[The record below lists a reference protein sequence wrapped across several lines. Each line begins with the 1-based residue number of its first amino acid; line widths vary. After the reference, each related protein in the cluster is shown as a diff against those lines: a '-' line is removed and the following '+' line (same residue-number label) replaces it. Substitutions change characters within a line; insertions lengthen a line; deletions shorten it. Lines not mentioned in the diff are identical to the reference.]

1 MNYHIF
7 LSTKRANV
15 SGMAPVYAK
24 ITIESKVYERSS
36 GVFICPENWNKLY
49 KRVKPSANNSQSNNK
64 KINDFETK
72 LELLKAN
79 NACIEQV
86 DRELKEGTENKKP
99 NFVTIAAL
107 LKLYTSKQEQ
117 LIDKPEGITYST
129 FKTYKCKVNN
139 TIAFLNHCNKPN
151 MNIESFDYSTAEKF
165 KEYLYSFGFCTAH
178 VNKHTKFIKTLMKFS
193 QYEFGTVPTNFMIMK
208 VKEGPAK
215 QMIYLTNKELHSI
228 QKHVYLNQLHQ
239 KTADLFLLQCYTGM
253 CFSDILKLSNDA
265 IIEHEG
271 NEFISY
277 ERLKTK
283 IRGLV
288 PLLPQTKSI
297 LNRYNGKAPILCNQL
312 YNRILKEIAAVCN
325 ISKNLTSHVGRKTFA
340 CLLISN
346 GASMETTTKMLARTD
361 IRETAKVYAEV
372 QWPRLLSEFNLGV

>member
-7 LSTKRANV
+7 LSTKRANA

-24 ITIESKVYERSS
+24 ISIESKIYERSS
-36 GVFICPENWNKLY
+36 GVFVYPEKWNKLY
-49 KRVKPSANNSQSNNK
+49 KRVKPSANNSQSINK

-72 LELLKAN
+72 LELLKDC

-86 DRELKEGTENKKP
+86 DRELSEASKSNKH
-99 NFVTIAAL
+99 NFITIPAIL
-107 LKLYTSKQEQ
+107 RLYVSKQEQ

-139 TIAFLNHCNKPN
+139 TIAFLKHCNNPN

-165 KEYLYSFGFCTAH
+165 KEYLYQFGFCTAH

-208 VKEGPAK
+208 IKEAPTK
-215 QMIYLTNKELHSI
+215 QMVYLTVKELHLI

-253 CFSDILKLSNDA
+253 CYSDVLKLSNDA

-271 NEFISY
+271 NQFISY
-277 ERLKTK
+277 ERHKTK
-283 IRGLV
+283 VRALV
-288 PLLPQTKSI
+288 PLLDRKS
-297 LNRYNGKAPILCNQL
+297 
-312 YNRILKEIAAVCN
+312 V
-325 ISKNLTSHVGRKTFA
+325 V
-340 CLLISN
+340 
-346 GASMETTTKMLARTD
+346 
-361 IRETAKVYAEV
+361 
-372 QWPRLLSEFNLGV
+372 

>member
-1 MNYHIF
+1 MNYHVF
-7 LSTKRANV
+7 LSSKRANA

-49 KRVKPSANNSQSNNK
+49 KRVKPSASNSQSINK

-72 LELLKAN
+72 LEFLKAN
-79 NACIEQV
+79 HASIEQV
-86 DRELKEGTENKKP
+86 DRELQEGCDSKKP
-99 NFVTIAAL
+99 NFMTISAL
-107 LKLYTSKQEQ
+107 LKLYVERQEK

-139 TIAFLNHCNKPN
+139 TEKFLRHCNKPS
-151 MNIESFDYSTAEKF
+151 MGIESFDYSVAEKF
-165 KEYLYSFGFCTAH
+165 KDYLYSFGFCTAH
-178 VNKHTKFIKTLMKFS
+178 VNKHTKFIKTIMRFS
-193 QYEFGTVPTNFMIMK
+193 QYEFATIPTNFMIMK
-208 VKEGPAK
+208 VKEAPVK
-215 QMIYLTNKELHSI
+215 QMVYLTINELHLI

-239 KTADLFLLQCYTGM
+239 KTADIFLLQCYTGM
-253 CFSDILKLSNDA
+253 CYGDIIKLSNDA

-283 IRGLV
+283 VRGLV
-288 PLLPQTKSI
+288 PFLPQTKSI
-297 LNRYNGKAPILCNQL
+297 LNRYNGKAPVLCNQL
-312 YNRILKEIAAVCN
+312 YNRILKEIASVCN
-325 ISKNLTSHVGRKTFA
+325 ISKHLTSHVGRKTFA

-346 GASMETTTKMLARTD
+346 GASMETTTKMLAKTN
-361 IRETAKVYAEV
+361 IRETAKIYAEV
-372 QWPRLLSEFNLGV
+372 QWPRLLAEFNLGV